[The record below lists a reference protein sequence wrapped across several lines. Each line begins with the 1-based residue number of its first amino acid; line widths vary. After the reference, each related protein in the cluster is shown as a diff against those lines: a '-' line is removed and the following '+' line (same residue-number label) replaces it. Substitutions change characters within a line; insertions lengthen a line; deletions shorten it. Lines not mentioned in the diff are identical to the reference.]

1 MTLNSVAVKLEFAWQ
16 GFKDS
21 DSMSLIDDA
30 KGVRENMVVKDS
42 HAGFDNDERRM
53 MIYAQVE
60 DPSVQGVNVQ
70 ALGCGFLRLGCAAA
84 PGSEEAAM
92 AKRCFCELSAIQF
105 EVVKEG
111 NVVIVDGV
119 RRNWRL
125 SLQRPKIE
133 TRKLN
138 EWQGGWTGGTMGDPK
153 SLLDRSFDL
162 SLTKPWI
169 W

>member
-30 KGVRENMVVKDS
+30 KGVRASMVVRDS
-42 HAGFDNDERRM
+42 HAGFDNNERRM

-70 ALGCGFLRLGCAAA
+70 ALGCGFLRLDCAAA
-84 PGSEEAAM
+84 PGSERAAM
-92 AKRCFCELSAIQF
+92 AKWCFCELSAIQF
-105 EVVKEG
+105 GVMKEVY
-111 NVVIVDGV
+111 VVVVDGA

-138 EWQGGWTGGTMGDPK
+138 EWQGG
-153 SLLDRSFDL
+153 
-162 SLTKPWI
+162 
-169 W
+169 